1 MKISVLRKLLSFIIS
16 IILVFSLAVI
26 SSAKIVI
33 LDSWLPFDV
42 WTGNGTASVTLGDN
56 YMTGDIQEYVKAED
70 FSELISRH
78 PDIVITENDYTVSTV
93 DGVTVITLNEAYL
106 KALDDDAYYFF
117 AEFRDAQIPV
127 VLYVVTE
134 KVTVNTVLEFRDW
147 SWNEE
152 GDPMVVFSSY
162 GSDVF
167 FSPVLFES
175 VSYKGEKLDSSF
187 YSVSSF
193 AGAVSL
199 SISKD
204 FLRTLPSGT
213 HYFQA
218 EFLNAGG
225 ITLKIDIPPVYT
237 LGDYNG
243 DGKVS
248 AADARDVLRAAAK
261 LENTV
266 ESKIFIADI
275 DTDGRLTAGDARRIL
290 RVGAKVESLNVI
302 TVELSKNEVFETPVM
317 TNNVMY
323 QWVCDMPEN
332 SRLVCEKSD
341 NIPNSDPFLIGGGT
355 QRFTFSSEH
364 AGVYTARFKYVVGWE
379 SDSTPADELF
389 YIITVK

>member
-42 WTGNGTASVTLGDN
+42 WTGSGTASVTLGDN

-70 FSELISRH
+70 FSELISRN
-78 PDIVITENDYTVSTV
+78 PDIVITANDYTVSAV

-106 KALDDDAYYFF
+106 KALKDDAYYFF

-152 GDPMVVFSSY
+152 GDPMTVFSPY

-213 HYFQA
+213 HYFEA
-218 EFLNAGG
+218 EFMNAAG

-243 DGKVS
+243 DGEVS
-248 AADARDVLRAAAK
+248 AADARDVLRTAAK

-290 RVGAKVESLNVI
+290 RVGAKLEFLNVI

-332 SRLVCEKSD
+332 SKLVCEKSD
-341 NIPNSDPFLIGGGT
+341 NIPNSDPFLVGGGT

-379 SDSTPADELF
+379 ADSAPSDEIF

>member
-1 MKISVLRKLLSFIIS
+1 MKISVLKKLLSFIMS
-16 IILVFSLAVI
+16 IILVFSMAVI

-42 WTGNGTASVTLGDN
+42 WTGSGTVSVTLGDN

-70 FSELISRH
+70 FSELISRQ
-78 PDIVITENDYTVSTV
+78 PDIVITENDYSVSAV

-106 KALDDDAYYFF
+106 KTLKDDAYYFF
-117 AEFRDAQIPV
+117 AEFKNAQIPV

-134 KVTVNTVLEFRDW
+134 KVTLDTVFDFRNWDW
-147 SWNEE
+147 NDDS
-152 GDPMVVFSSY
+152 DPRVYLSTYDSS
-162 GSDVF
+162 VLF
-167 FSPVLFES
+167 TPELFES
-175 VSYKGEKLDSSF
+175 VSYKGEKLDDSAYYLLLGGSG
-187 YSVSSF
+187 VTI
-193 AGAVSL
+193 VM
-199 SISKD
+199 KKE

-213 HYFQA
+213 HYFEA
-218 EFLNAGG
+218 EFMNVKG
-225 ITLKIDIPPVYT
+225 IMLKIDIPPVYT

-332 SRLVCEKSD
+332 SKLVCEKSD
-341 NIPNSDPFLIGGGT
+341 SIPNSDPFLIGGGT

-379 SDSTPADELF
+379 PDSTPSDEIF